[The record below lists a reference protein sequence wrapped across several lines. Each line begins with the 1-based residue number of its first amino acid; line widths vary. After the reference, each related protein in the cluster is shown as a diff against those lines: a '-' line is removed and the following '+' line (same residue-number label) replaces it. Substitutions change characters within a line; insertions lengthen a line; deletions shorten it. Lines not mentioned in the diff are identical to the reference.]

1 MSEKLSD
8 LNLVFS
14 TPIWASLI
22 KDYENLNEK
31 LYDYIKK
38 NKMTIQMVL
47 RNQILKDGIR
57 QISI

>member
-31 LYDYIKK
+31 LYNYIKK
-38 NKMTIQMVL
+38 KT
-47 RNQILKDGIR
+47 K
-57 QISI
+57 